1 MVFTS
6 VARALRVRDR
16 RLVGQTYLWML
27 PIYGAGGL
35 LLERLHARLVRRGVS
50 PPLRALV
57 STAAILAWEYGTGS
71 VLRRAL
77 GDCPWRY
84 RRGVTLR
91 GYVRLDYAPYWYAT
105 ALLFELL
112 QREVRK
118 LDRARRT
125 AERRA
130 SRGEAEDL
138 DAEARR
144 AAAELRSTLGTPP
157 RLDLVLLGLGPDGHI
172 CSLFA
177 GVPGSAER
185 GDEELVR
192 HVRAPERL
200 DPRLDRLTL
209 TPFLIVTA
217 RNVVLQVA
225 GEQKA
230 AVLARALK
238 GPEDLVAC
246 PAQWLRRA
254 AGRVVI
260 GADAAAAAKL

>member
-1 MVFTS
+1 MGVEVVFTS

-130 SRGEAEDL
+130 SRGEVEATGPGAGGPAAETRPASDR
-138 DAEARR
+138 RR
-144 AAAELRSTLGTPP
+144 AFRRMTDRRPSFHVAPPKGQAARGAPQ
-157 RLDLVLLGLGPDGHI
+157 
-172 CSLFA
+172 A
-177 GVPGSAER
+177 GAPSA
-185 GDEELVR
+185 
-192 HVRAPERL
+192 
-200 DPRLDRLTL
+200 
-209 TPFLIVTA
+209 
-217 RNVVLQVA
+217 
-225 GEQKA
+225 
-230 AVLARALK
+230 
-238 GPEDLVAC
+238 
-246 PAQWLRRA
+246 PASA
-254 AGRVVI
+254 
-260 GADAAAAAKL
+260 